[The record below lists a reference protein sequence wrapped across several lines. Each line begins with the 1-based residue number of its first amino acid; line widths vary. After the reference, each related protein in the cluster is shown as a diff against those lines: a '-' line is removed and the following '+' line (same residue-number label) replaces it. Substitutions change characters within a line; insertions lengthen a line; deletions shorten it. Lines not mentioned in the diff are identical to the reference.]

1 MIRRNTQRLA
11 DVLEELF
18 RSQQLDGKLYEKR
31 LINALPEIMGNSLAA
46 HVSQSYII
54 KGELHL
60 TVDSAVIRHE
70 LQLMRSRL
78 ITRLNAVVGRDVIT
92 NIRFH

>member
-18 RSQQLDGKLYEKR
+18 RSQQLDGKLYENR
-31 LINALPEIMGNSLAA
+31 LIKALPEIMGNGLAA
-46 HVSQSYII
+46 HISQPYIL
-54 KGELHL
+54 KGELHI

-78 ITRLNAVVGRDVIT
+78 ISRLNAVVGHDVIT
-92 NIRFH
+92 DIRLH

>member
-18 RSQQLDGKLYEKR
+18 RSQQLDGKLYENR
-31 LINALPEIMGNSLAA
+31 LIKALPEVLGKGLAA
-46 HVSQSYII
+46 HISQPYIQ

-70 LQLMRSRL
+70 LQLMRTRL
-78 ITRLNAVVGRDVIT
+78 ISRLNAVDGREVIT
-92 NIRFH
+92 EIRFH